1 MAGAAACLSDP
12 FLARLGPEPLGDVF
26 TLTALRHALRRHGR
40 AAIKAVLLDQSVVAG
55 IGNLYA
61 DETLYR
67 ARIHPA
73 RRAALLPV
81 RRRAGAHRDRRTRQ
95 RVLPHLSVGAGAR
108 TTVRAPRVTRKGQP
122 TGLPGS
128 QD

>member
-1 MAGAAACLSDP
+1 MP
-12 FLARLGPEPLGDVF
+12 RLGPEPLGDVF

-81 RRRAGAHRDRRTRQ
+81 RRRTVIAGRG
-95 RVLPHLSVGAGAR
+95 SVSCPTCQSA
-108 TTVRAPRVTRKGQP
+108 RAPEPR
-122 TGLPGS
+122 
-128 QD
+128 